1 MQELSIK
8 YVFDLIGYFG
18 PMIMSVIS
26 IAKLWKQSSYLY
38 GYLVFSLI
46 NFAVNGTVKM
56 IAKQPRPYGGQSII
70 HEHYVGANKYGMP
83 SGHTQ
88 SVFFSMTY
96 LYLITNS
103 SGLLLI
109 EMFIAALTLYQ
120 RWNYR
125 QHTIEQLCVG
135 AFIGICIAYGGFCIT
150 QKWIVTGI

>member
-1 MQELSIK
+1 MRELSIK
-8 YVFDLIGYFG
+8 YGFDLIGYFG

-46 NFAVNGTVKM
+46 NFAVNGIVKT

-70 HEHYVGANKYGMP
+70 NEHYVGVNKYGMP

-135 AFIGICIAYGGFCIT
+135 AFIGICVAYGGFYIT